1 VDPWAVF
8 NAHGA
13 DATRWYMYTASPPGN
28 TRRFSA
34 NLVREAAG
42 KFLLTLWNSY
52 SFFVTY
58 ANLNEFDPS
67 ATPVPLA
74 ERPVLDRWVLA
85 RLNSLVESVTAGL
98 ESYDVTGATRP
109 IADFVDELSNWYL
122 RLSRRR
128 FWNTGGEGTREPGT
142 GESDM
147 LPAPSLLV
155 TNPDSLA
162 AHQTMYEVLVTLAH
176 LLAPFTPFI
185 ADEMY
190 RNLTNGGQW
199 GTECGVFN
207 PQSAVRN
214 PQSVHLSCWPAP
226 KAEYADV
233 QLVVD
238 MALAQ
243 RVVTL
248 GRAARDG
255 ASLKMRQPLAEA
267 IVGLPTAREAEALRR
282 LVDDVVKEELNVKAL
297 RTVTASSDLVSVTIH
312 PLPKQLGSKYGKR
325 FPAIRQTLLALDPLA
340 VAAAVEAGQAVPVM
354 VEGETVA
361 VLPEE
366 VEVRKSPKPGLA
378 VAEEAGYLVAVTTEL
393 TDELRWEGWAREVS
407 RNIQELRKK
416 SGLEISDRI
425 RTSVQAGPQ
434 LAPVWQHYGAVIAAD
449 TLSVSFDQAE
459 PAAGAFT
466 AGLKLDG
473 EDVVLGI
480 RKA

>member
-1 VDPWAVF
+1 
-8 NAHGA
+8 
-13 DATRWYMYTASPPGN
+13 
-28 TRRFSA
+28 
-34 NLVREAAG
+34 
-42 KFLLTLWNSY
+42 
-52 SFFVTY
+52 
-58 ANLNEFDPS
+58 
-67 ATPVPLA
+67 
-74 ERPVLDRWVLA
+74 
-85 RLNSLVESVTAGL
+85 
-98 ESYDVTGATRP
+98 
-109 IADFVDELSNWYL
+109 
-122 RLSRRR
+122 
-128 FWNTGGEGTREPGT
+128 
-142 GESDM
+142 
-147 LPAPSLLV
+147 
-155 TNPDSLA
+155 
-162 AHQTMYEVLVTLAH
+162 MYEVLVTLAH

-199 GTECGVFN
+199 GAECGVFN

-214 PQSVHLSCWPAP
+214 PQSVHLSCWPASQ
-226 KAEYADV
+226 AGHADP
-233 QLVVD
+233 QLVTD

-267 IVGLPTAREAEALRR
+267 IVGLPTAREAEALQR
-282 LVDDVVKEELNVKAL
+282 LADDVVKEELNVKSL

-325 FPAIRQTLLALDPLA
+325 FPAIRQALLALDPLA
-340 VAAAVEAGQAVPVM
+340 VAAAVETGQAVHVTA
-354 VEGETVA
+354 EGEAVA

-425 RTSVQAGPQ
+425 RTTVQAGPQ
-434 LAPVWQHYGAVIAAD
+434 LAPVWQHFGAVIAAD

-480 RKA
+480 RKACESGSWILEAGGWNGRQLPVSSF